1 MEYVL
6 KNKVVINDVSIKSP
20 SEDLLERRYFAYYLA
35 KAILNLNNKDNS
47 YVIGILGRWGDG
59 KTSTINMA
67 LEYLDMLS
75 QHSDYGIDDL
85 DKGKKETSPDEEKC
99 TKKEKSNKKTII
111 LTALNVIVSLLGF
124 GGFLVFVYIVSRF
137 VFYQYMNYHLLVGF
151 ILLALLLYYL
161 TEKTLARFLQFEI
174 FQVQIIN
181 PFKNL
186 NKKFENKKKYIPIWF
201 EAWNY
206 SSKDKILEEFFK
218 TVSQELNTSSD
229 VCLSKVI
236 KLIAVYSKLICNLD
250 ISFLET
256 IFSDESIVNLKEEIK
271 KCFENCQQKLV
282 IVIDDIDRLLP
293 DEELLIF
300 QIVKMLADF
309 PNIVYLLAFDKN
321 KVCNDISKTYHFD
334 GNDYLKKIIQV
345 EKTLPVVDNR
355 ILEKI
360 FLLEIKQ
367 IVEENGTYNEEELR
381 NAYNFAYKDIYIKN
395 LRDLYKFF
403 NTFKFMYSA
412 IKDESLYLLD
422 ILSISMIEVFEND
435 LYNYVLTNKKI
446 FCSKSIWVDNLGT
459 VFIHLANN
467 EKSENFN
474 EIAKKIL
481 SFKNLNILQILFPL
495 LFKEI
500 FDEIQAIKNQKKP
513 VATEFQNLCD
523 KINYVKIEKNFIPTG
538 KNSQISDFT
547 YRRLCNYLYFEN
559 YFRFNVMGTIASDSE
574 IKTLLNKLDN
584 TSEFNN
590 ELFKLYN
597 SEPDKISDFIGY
609 WNSNFNKKVRTN
621 KKNLLNLIRNLL
633 SLSLEQVNLIDYMQ
647 NLNVFANVS
656 RFWIKE
662 FNENENDVS
671 NKITLNDVYDAVS
684 SSIEFLNTNL
694 YFFICFVLWQ
704 YKFPLND
711 MPNLK
716 TLDTNNTFSKVV
728 KLINGNIEKAAIISS
743 KYGMSILD
751 YLYSYLDSKQYVLDL
766 ITEILNE
773 EDVWDLLNLLLTAKN
788 LNLYV
793 FSSDYGSIKPFF
805 AKVEK
810 EQELKE
816 KLLNLYLS
824 PRYEQY
830 KNSEEYNARD
840 RYGESC
846 IVEVVLNLYYGTLIT
861 QIKTKARINDN
872 INDET
877 KLISL
882 KEQLGLYSEEELKYA
897 IHSTET
903 ETQSKESIK
912 AELVNIKGRSGN
924 LYSKYYIEKFDL
936 FLS

>member
-20 SEDLLERRYFAYYLA
+20 SEDLLERKYFAYYLA

-75 QHSDYGIDDL
+75 QHPDYGIDDL
-85 DKGKKETSPDEEKC
+85 DKVKKETFPEEEKC
-99 TKKEKSNKKTII
+99 CQKEKSNKKTII
-111 LTALNVIVSLLGF
+111 LTALNVIFSLLGF
-124 GGFLVFVYIVSRF
+124 GGFLVFVYILYRF
-137 VFYQYMNYHLLVGF
+137 VFYQYMNYYLIWGIVLLIF
-151 ILLALLLYYL
+151 LLYFL

-174 FQVQIIN
+174 SQVQIIK
-181 PFKNL
+181 PFKVL
-186 NKKFENKKKYIPIWF
+186 IKKFKNKKEYIPIWF

-218 TVSQELNTSSD
+218 TVSQELNTSPD
-229 VCLSKVI
+229 VCVSKVI
-236 KLIAVYSKLICNLD
+236 KLITIYSKLICNLD
-250 ISFLET
+250 ISFLDT

-271 KCFENCQQKLV
+271 KCFESCQQKLV

-293 DEELLIF
+293 EEELLIF

-309 PNIVYLLAFDKN
+309 PNIVYILAFDKN

-360 FLLEIKQ
+360 FLSEIKQ
-367 IVEENGTYNEEELR
+367 IVEENKTYNEEELR
-381 NAYNFAYKDIYIKN
+381 NAYDFAYKDIYIKN

-435 LYNYVLTNKKI
+435 LYNYVLANKKI
-446 FCSKSIWVDNLGT
+446 FCSKSSWVDNSGT
-459 VFIHLANN
+459 VFIHLTNN
-467 EKSENFN
+467 ENPENFN

-500 FDEIQAIKNQKKP
+500 DTEMQSIKNQKKP
-513 VATEFQNLCD
+513 ISTEFQYLCD
-523 KINYVKIEKNFIPTG
+523 KINYRKIERDFIPTG

-547 YRRLCNYLYFEN
+547 YRRLCNYIYFEN
-559 YFRFNVMGTIASDSE
+559 YFRFNLIGTIACNSE
-574 IKTLLNKLDN
+574 IEALLNKLDN

-590 ELFKLYN
+590 ELFKIYN

-609 WNSNFNKKVRTN
+609 WNSNFNKNIRTN

-647 NLNVFANVS
+647 NLNVFDDVS
-656 RFWIKE
+656 RCWIRE
-662 FNENENDVS
+662 FNENENIEA
-671 NKITLNDVYDAVS
+671 NKITLNDVYDVVS

-694 YFFICFVLWQ
+694 YFFIYFVFCQ

-711 MPNLK
+711 MPDLK

-728 KLINGNIEKAAIISS
+728 KLINDKIEKAAIISS
-743 KYGMSILD
+743 RYGMFILD
-751 YLYSYLDSKQYVLDL
+751 YLYNYLDSKQYVLDF
-766 ITEILNE
+766 IDEILNE
-773 EDVWDLLNLLLTAKN
+773 DDVEDLLKLLLTAKN
-788 LNLYV
+788 LNSYPS
-793 FSSDYGSIKPFF
+793 SSDYGSIKSFF
-805 AKVEK
+805 VKVER

-816 KLLNLYLS
+816 KLLDLYLS

-830 KNSEEYNARD
+830 KNKEEYNARD
-840 RYGESC
+840 RYGEGC
-846 IVEVVLNLYYGTLIT
+846 LVEVVLNLYYGTLIT
-861 QIKTKARINDN
+861 QIKTVTRINDN
-872 INDET
+872 INDEK

-882 KEQLGLYSEEELKYA
+882 NEQLGLYSEEELKYA
-897 IHSTET
+897 IYSTAI

-912 AELVNIKGRSGN
+912 AELIDIKNSKED
-924 LYSKYYIEKFDL
+924 LYNKYYTKKFDL
-936 FLS
+936 FLN